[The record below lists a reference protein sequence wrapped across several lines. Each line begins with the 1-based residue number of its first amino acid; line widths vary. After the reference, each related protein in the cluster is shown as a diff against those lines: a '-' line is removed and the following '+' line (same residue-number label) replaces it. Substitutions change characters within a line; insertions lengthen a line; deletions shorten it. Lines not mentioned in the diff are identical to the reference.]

1 MNVDRFSAGSF
12 FFRFFLEKNLF
23 GQCLQTIKIGTT
35 ILLFKIIRK
44 MLNFVPKS
52 SIKMPNQIQI
62 HDLFFE
68 KYITK
73 KAIQSRVEMLGAAIG
88 QRFRGDIPLFVS
100 VLSGS
105 FVFTS
110 DLIREVKGDL
120 EINFVKLASYRGT
133 ASTGE
138 ISVILDLAENI
149 EGRHLVVVEDIV
161 DTGTT
166 LHFFLEKLREKN
178 PASLTVVALLVK
190 PDALK
195 YPVSID
201 FTGFEIPNA
210 FVVGYGL
217 DYNELGR
224 NLPDIWQLT
233 T

>member
-1 MNVDRFSAGSF
+1 
-12 FFRFFLEKNLF
+12 
-23 GQCLQTIKIGTT
+23 
-35 ILLFKIIRK
+35 
-44 MLNFVPKS
+44 
-52 SIKMPNQIQI
+52 MPDQIQL
-62 HDLFFE
+62 HDLFFK
-68 KYITK
+68 KYISK
-73 KAIQSRVEMLGAAIG
+73 QAIHKQVETIGAALK
-88 QRFRGDIPLFVS
+88 QRFRGQVPLFVS

-105 FVFTS
+105 FIFSS
-110 DLIREVKGDL
+110 DLVRAVDGDL

-133 ASTGE
+133 ESTGE
-138 ISVILDLAENI
+138 ISVILDLVENI

-166 LHFFLEKLREKN
+166 LHFFLEKLRKKK

-195 YPVSID
+195 FRIPID

-224 NLPDIWQLT
+224 NLPDIWQLKS
-233 T
+233 